1 MAEDDQGGSGDTEE
15 RGRSSRGAAN
25 NALSGRD
32 AVREA
37 REQLAE
43 LIGRPVEQVLA
54 MERDEEG
61 WQVTVQVVELER
73 IPNSTD
79 VLGCYRV
86 DVDPGG
92 EVVGYRR
99 LRRYNRSQADE
110 D

>member
-1 MAEDDQGGSGDTEE
+1 MAENDQEGRGGKRSAGSANSG
-15 RGRSSRGAAN
+15 
-25 NALSGRD
+25 LSGRE

-43 LIGRPVEQVLA
+43 LIGRPVEQVLG

-61 WQVTVQVVELER
+61 WQVTVQVLELQR

-86 DVDPGG
+86 DVDAGG

-99 LRRYNRSQADE
+99 LRRYHRSQADE

>member
-1 MAEDDQGGSGDTEE
+1 MAEEDDQDSRGGKSG
-15 RGRSSRGAAN
+15 RGRTGRRSN
-25 NALSGRD
+25 SGLPGRE

-43 LIGRPVEQVLA
+43 LIGRPVEQVLG
-54 MERDEEG
+54 MERDEDG
-61 WQVTVQVVELER
+61 WSVTVQVVELQR

-86 DVDPGG
+86 DVDSDG

>member
-1 MAEDDQGGSGDTEE
+1 MAQDGGESEDRGGSR
-15 RGRSSRGAAN
+15 RGGAGGG
-25 NALSGRD
+25 LSGRA

-37 REQLAE
+37 REQLGE

-54 MERDEEG
+54 MERDEDG

-86 DVDPGG
+86 DVDGEG

>member
-1 MAEDDQGGSGDTEE
+1 MAKDENE
-15 RGRSSRGAAN
+15 RGSRGGERRSRGSSN
-25 NALSGRD
+25 NRLSGRD

-37 REQLAE
+37 RGQLAE
-43 LIGRPVEQVLA
+43 LIGRPVEQVLG
-54 MERDEEG
+54 MERDDDGG

-86 DVDPGG
+86 DVDSGG